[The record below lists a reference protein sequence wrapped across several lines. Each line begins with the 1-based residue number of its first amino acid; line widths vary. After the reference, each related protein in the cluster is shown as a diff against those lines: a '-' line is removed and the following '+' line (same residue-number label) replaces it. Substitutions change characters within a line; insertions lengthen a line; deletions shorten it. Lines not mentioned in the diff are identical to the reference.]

1 MSARLLHILCTALLV
16 IGPHLLLQGCSGSQQ
31 EDGDLQG
38 EEQQAEEGNEE
49 ASVEEVNNQE
59 GNIAE
64 EGENVAAENQEN
76 MAEENNAVPEEE
88 TAETESQVLDGEQ
101 TKSDLE
107 DIIAGQNAD
116 SAPMA
121 EAAPVADTGEV
132 PAESAPVAA
141 MPPAV
146 AAGPALPEQGSKMP
160 YIVRVGETLSS
171 IATTIYGNTE
181 KWTEMAELSSI
192 KNSNMVRPG
201 DVVYYQLAPE
211 TLAFATAYEGAT
223 RTEVTIQA
231 GDTLAA
237 IAERV
242 YGNSGDWKY
251 VWRQNANIENP
262 DRLEVGM
269 TVSYLS
275 PASLGAALDY
285 ARSLTL
291 ADLIQSFD
299 QKSPKTDN
307 QSTNSQLESATTTTQ
322 TGFDLATDM
331 FHNFTTNFATAG

>member
-1 MSARLLHILCTALLV
+1 
-16 IGPHLLLQGCSGSQQ
+16 
-31 EDGDLQG
+31 
-38 EEQQAEEGNEE
+38 
-49 ASVEEVNNQE
+49 
-59 GNIAE
+59 
-64 EGENVAAENQEN
+64 
-76 MAEENNAVPEEE
+76 
-88 TAETESQVLDGEQ
+88 
-101 TKSDLE
+101 
-107 DIIAGQNAD
+107 
-116 SAPMA
+116 
-121 EAAPVADTGEV
+121 
-132 PAESAPVAA
+132 